1 MKLRECSLTALTR
14 TISERCE
21 VRVAGMP
28 CQSCVRKIT
37 AALEAEEAVLSCE
50 VSLETESASVEFD
63 PDLVTAEDIELAI
76 NNVGPKVR
84 EMMHVELSLYL
95 TTDHCPQFSASL
107 HPGHTAVTMDTGD
120 GELEAARA
128 PAQGGYRCWVRVQ
141 GMTCASCVATIESKV
156 GGAGAGQRCSQC
168 PETAFT
174 SSSHRNVAR

>member
-21 VRVAGMP
+21 VRVAGMT

-84 EMMHVELSLYL
+84 KMMHVELSLYL
-95 TTDHCPQFSASL
+95 TIARSSPPPCTRATPPSPWTRVTGSRRQ
-107 HPGHTAVTMDTGD
+107 PGP
-120 GELEAARA
+120 R
-128 PAQGGYRCWVRVQ
+128 PR
-141 GMTCASCVATIESKV
+141 VAT
-156 GGAGAGQRCSQC
+156 GAGSGSRG
-168 PETAFT
+168 
-174 SSSHRNVAR
+174 

>member
-1 MKLRECSLTALTR
+1 MTALTR

-21 VRVAGMP
+21 VRVAGMT

-84 EMMHVELSLYL
+84 KMRMRYEYPLYL
-95 TTDHCPQFSASL
+95 TIARSSPPPCTRATPPSPWTRVTGSWRQ
-107 HPGHTAVTMDTGD
+107 PGPRPR
-120 GELEAARA
+120 AA
-128 PAQGGYRCWVRVQ
+128 
-141 GMTCASCVATIESKV
+141 T
-156 GGAGAGQRCSQC
+156 GAGSGSRG
-168 PETAFT
+168 
-174 SSSHRNVAR
+174 

>member
-21 VRVAGMP
+21 VRVAGMT

-95 TTDHCPQFSASL
+95 TIARSSPPPCTRATPPSPWTRGTESRRQ
-107 HPGHTAVTMDTGD
+107 PGPRPR
-120 GELEAARA
+120 AA
-128 PAQGGYRCWVRVQ
+128 
-141 GMTCASCVATIESKV
+141 T
-156 GGAGAGQRCSQC
+156 GAGCGSRG
-168 PETAFT
+168 
-174 SSSHRNVAR
+174 

>member
-1 MKLRECSLTALTR
+1 MRLRGGPFTVLTR

-21 VRVAGMP
+21 VRVAGMT

-84 EMMHVELSLYL
+84 EMMHAELSLYL
-95 TTDHCPQFSASL
+95 TLARSSPPPCTRATRPSPWTPARGRRG
-107 HPGHTAVTMDTGD
+107 PAPRPR
-120 GELEAARA
+120 AA
-128 PAQGGYRCWVRVQ
+128 
-141 GMTCASCVATIESKV
+141 T
-156 GGAGAGQRCSQC
+156 GAGCGSRG
-168 PETAFT
+168 
-174 SSSHRNVAR
+174 

>member
-1 MKLRECSLTALTR
+1 MTALTR

-21 VRVAGMP
+21 VRVAGMT

-84 EMMHVELSLYL
+84 KMRMRTEINY
-95 TTDHCPQFSASL
+95 
-107 HPGHTAVTMDTGD
+107 
-120 GELEAARA
+120 
-128 PAQGGYRCWVRVQ
+128 
-141 GMTCASCVATIESKV
+141 I
-156 GGAGAGQRCSQC
+156 
-168 PETAFT
+168 
-174 SSSHRNVAR
+174 

>member
-1 MKLRECSLTALTR
+1 MRLRGGPFTVLTR

-21 VRVAGMP
+21 VRVAGMT

-84 EMMHVELSLYL
+84 EMMHTELSL
-95 TTDHCPQFSASL
+95 
-107 HPGHTAVTMDTGD
+107 PG
-120 GELEAARA
+120 
-128 PAQGGYRCWVRVQ
+128 
-141 GMTCASCVATIESKV
+141 VAKQLANFGSI
-156 GGAGAGQRCSQC
+156 
-168 PETAFT
+168 
-174 SSSHRNVAR
+174 